1 MEIISAN
8 SAASASAVAANSPI
22 QTAEIHRVRSHSVDE
37 STISEINRGQPPS
50 FSSSPAVRLEP
61 AGCVP
66 DEKNWKEV
74 SSEASLKMSHS
85 FTAVV
90 EQLYQEDVRKQGPL
104 FEPSVSS
111 AVYFLVH
118 TAPQQT
124 TPLEVLI
131 YNSPDDTNP
140 TVVPMT
146 RLEDGRQF
154 VGIDDGG
161 KTIGEGTRFA
171 YRNPQTGAII
181 ADPYAYELSP
191 FEWTTVPGKD
201 EMPKQSHFKPIQ
213 CTVRQDPL
221 VAAIRARGGKD
232 IAPAPD
238 YEDIRTLKFHTLRT
252 SDLTDEQLGKGFEG
266 TQGTLK
272 ALQSPFV
279 QREMLKGFN
288 QIEFFPIHSF
298 ATEVPTFY
306 SDGKFNPDACNVW
319 GYMPISHFS
328 IEPSRVHNKDNPWAE
343 VVETIDSLHRA
354 GFRVAVDVVPHSFE
368 AADGRPSDLRDFK
381 GPDINFRML
390 DREGYYASYNDGR
403 LRNYSGCGNAFRFVP
418 TPGRNYEPSSLESQ
432 VGEGGAYFFRSIESL
447 FRLGADVR
455 IDQGIMIGRNEW
467 GDFSPDAKAFSLL
480 SRLANT
486 YGSRVICESG
496 DCGKDGPGSSDWI
509 KIEPY
514 APTEMVHRSS
524 KIRTQDFGAREITRN
539 AMADFAMGM
548 IREVANVLN
557 GHGVSYARN
566 GLLADSNRVVPVSP
580 HDGYTLYDDMNER
593 LKRSRFRDQYFS
605 NAHDTLLTES
615 EKKLAGE
622 QQEKLIERRLVSS
635 AALGVEF
642 LTTFSPATERLWNY
656 GAQFLADQIGNH
668 NAYDRPEFSNNSF
681 RSVEPWRDE
690 YRKTWLKKEELREEL
705 GIFSHARFLGH
716 PSLQYFDGSGQCMNR
731 GYDHEVNAR
740 WGAGHSPQI
749 LSAWYSGEKF
759 DKSDVLVTWC
769 SGPRKQSYDAVH
781 LPNPGISETG
791 ERYVWLRRADSSAL
805 VMPGDKTDIFQPLIV
820 NQSEGVF
827 FQTGGVQ
834 VFQRVTEREANSH
847 ITRYWQERGQ
857 A

>member
-1 MEIISAN
+1 MSPN
-8 SAASASAVAANSPI
+8 SGAAANTTQTHIPI
-22 QTAEIHRVRSHSVDE
+22 LDAEILEPPRPSPYVSP
-37 STISEINRGQPPS
+37 TPEINKGQPPS
-50 FSSSPAVRLEP
+50 FNSSPAVRLEP

-66 DEKNWKEV
+66 DEKNWREV
-74 SSEASLKMSHS
+74 SSESSLKMSHS
-85 FTAVV
+85 FTSVV
-90 EQLYQEDVRKQGPL
+90 EQLYQDDVRKQGPL

-118 TAPQQT
+118 TAPHQT

-131 YNSPDDTNP
+131 YDSPDDKNP
-140 TVVPMT
+140 SVVPMT

-171 YRNPQTGAII
+171 YRNPQTGALI
-181 ADPYAYELSP
+181 ADPYAYQLSQ
-191 FEWTTVPGKD
+191 FEWTTVPRLD
-201 EMPKQSHFKPIQ
+201 EMPNQSHFKPIQ

-221 VAAIRARGGKD
+221 VSAIRARGGRD
-232 IAPAPD
+232 IAAAPD
-238 YEDIRTLKFHTLRT
+238 YGDIRTVKFHMLRT
-252 SDLTDEQLGKGFEG
+252 SDLTDEQLGAGFEG

-279 QREMLKGFN
+279 QRELLKGFN
-288 QIEFFPIHSF
+288 QIEFFPIHSCG
-298 ATEVPTFY
+298 TGVPTFY
-306 SDGKFNPDACNVW
+306 EDGPLNPDARDVW

-328 IEPSRVHNKDNPWAE
+328 IDPSRVYNKDNPWAE
-343 VVETIDSLHRA
+343 VIETIDSLHRA
-354 GFRVAVDVVPHSFE
+354 GLRVAVDVVPHSLE
-368 AADGRPSDLRDFK
+368 EK
-381 GPDINFRML
+381 GPKLNLGIL
-390 DREGYYASYNDGR
+390 DRDGYYATYDDGR
-403 LRNYSGCGNAFRFVP
+403 LRNYSGCGNAIRFVP
-418 TPGRNYEPSSLESQ
+418 TPGRDYELNSLESQ
-432 VGEGGAYFFRSIESL
+432 VGEGGAYFLRSIESL
-447 FRLGADVR
+447 FRIGADVR

-480 SRLANT
+480 SQLANT
-486 YGSRVICESG
+486 HGSRVVCESS

-509 KIEPY
+509 RIEPY
-514 APTEMVHRSS
+514 APTAPVHPDS

-539 AMADFAMGM
+539 AMADFAIGM

-557 GHGVSYARN
+557 GHGVSYARS

-580 HDGYTLYDDMNER
+580 HDGFTLYDDMNER

-615 EKKLAGE
+615 ERKLTAD

-656 GAQFLADQIGNH
+656 GAQFLADQMGNH
-668 NAYDRPEFSNNSF
+668 NAYDRPEFSNRSF
-681 RSVEPWRDE
+681 TEVESWRDE
-690 YRKTWLKKEELREEL
+690 YRKAWLKKEELREEL
-705 GIFSHARFLGH
+705 GIFSHSRFLGH

-759 DKSDVLVTWC
+759 HKSDVLVTWC
-769 SGPRKQSYDAVH
+769 SGPRKREYDAVH
-781 LPNPGISETG
+781 LPNPGVSETG
-791 ERYVWLRRADSSAL
+791 ERYVWLRRTDSSAL
-805 VMPGDKTDIFQPLIV
+805 ITPGEKSDIFEPMIV

-834 VFQRVTEREANSH
+834 VFQRVTEREANNH
-847 ITRYWQERGQ
+847 ITRYWQEKGQ